1 MTTTS
6 PPSPCSPSSAFDRLH
21 PKIQRWLWQQGW
33 SALRDIQ
40 EAAIP
45 RILDGTAD
53 VVIPAATAGGKTEA
67 AFLPILTALADD
79 VEGAAAA
86 CGCST

>member
-1 MTTTS
+1 MTTIS
-6 PPSPCSPSSAFDRLH
+6 PPSPSDQSSAFDRLH

-40 EAAIP
+40 ETAIP
-45 RILDGTAD
+45 LILDGTAD
-53 VVIPAATAGGKTEA
+53 VVIAAATAGGKTEA

-79 VEGAAAA
+79 AG
-86 CGCST
+86 